1 MNIKTSVSL
10 IAICCA
16 LTIGAQA
23 QVSVGAKAGLNVY
36 DNYQTGTKYFTSSP
50 GFGFHVG
57 AYGDYDLSTLLI
69 NNLHLKV
76 EALLST
82 RGMNLGG
89 FTSTGES
96 VDYDRQSIYIDIPT
110 ALTYNLGDKINIEA
124 GVVTSLFL
132 NEYRSITKD
141 QQGFKIDEG
150 DQFRTYERL
159 QFGFLAGV
167 TYEFKLF
174 DQTFIGGLRYNMAL
188 TPAFESIRDSRAS
201 RTPEYMMLQA
211 SLAYRILDF
220 NKE

>member
-1 MNIKTSVSL
+1 MNIKTSASL

-36 DNYQTGTKYFTSSP
+36 DNYQTGTKYYTSSP
-50 GFGFHVG
+50 GLGFHLG
-57 AYGDYDLSTLLI
+57 AYGDYDLSELLV
-69 NNLHLKV
+69 NNLHVKV

-82 RGMNLGG
+82 RGANLSE
-89 FTSTGES
+89 FTSNG
-96 VDYDRQSIYIDIPT
+96 DKIDHDRQSIYIDIPT
-110 ALTYNLGDKINIEA
+110 ALTYNIGDKFNLEG

-159 QFGFLAGV
+159 QFGFLAGA
-167 TYEFKLF
+167 TYEFMLF
-174 DQTFIGGLRYNMAL
+174 DQTFVGGLRYNMAL

-201 RTPEYMMLQA
+201 RAPMYMMLQA
-211 SLAYRILDF
+211 SLAYRIFDF
-220 NKE
+220 